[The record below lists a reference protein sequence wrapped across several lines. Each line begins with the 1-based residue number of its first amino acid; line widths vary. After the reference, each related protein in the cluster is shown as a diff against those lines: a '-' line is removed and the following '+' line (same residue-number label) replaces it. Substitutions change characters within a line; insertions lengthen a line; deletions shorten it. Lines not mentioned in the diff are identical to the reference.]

1 MHEVFEHAGLDVD
14 KHVEIDERLFRPH
27 EVPVLLGD
35 PTKAK
40 EKLGWEPNTKFK
52 ELARLMYEADY
63 KKILETEYKENKMK
77 LSNQAIGALLMTLQ
91 KCLSEQS
98 DITELLAEWDLEVV
112 DNEINVINPPSVKAE
127 VTTENKFEEVE

>member
-1 MHEVFEHAGLDVD
+1 
-14 KHVEIDERLFRPH
+14 
-27 EVPVLLGD
+27 
-35 PTKAK
+35 
-40 EKLGWEPNTKFK
+40 
-52 ELARLMYEADY
+52 
-63 KKILETEYKENKMK
+63 MK

-127 VTTENKFEEVE
+127 VTTENKFEVE